1 MKKSISFDFNN
12 MFSFSVG
19 EKHGITEDELRKWT
33 PVAEEAQEKI
43 KDVIKNR
50 ENRIKIGLEWIE
62 LGEQDRLL
70 IEKIQKTADHICKN
84 FKNVISLG
92 IGGSYLGLKAA
103 QDALASPYY
112 NEFSSLRKGKPKI
125 YFEGNNL
132 DPTTI
137 GALLKNLD
145 ARETCITVISKS
157 GETTETKVAF
167 DIARN
172 WLKSHMG
179 EEKYGKQIV
188 AITDPS
194 SGALRKLVN
203 SMQEKDRESFIDFS
217 VFPGVGG
224 RYSEFNIGLLHL
236 ALIGVNL
243 DEIFAGIRD
252 MKDICFRNDVLK
264 NPALLYATL
273 QSILYLEK
281 GKSISI
287 MMPFSEGLKSTAEWY
302 VQLLAESLG
311 KEYRRKIIKDN
322 GLEVWTDDTG
332 AKVNRGRTPIPCRGT
347 NDLHSIQQNN
357 IGGENNKTLTLVE
370 VQNFGTDIE
379 IPHLSGELLSGR
391 KLSELMSLAVRAT
404 EWALMRAEKPNMTI
418 VMPEVSPYTWAQLL
432 YFFEIATT
440 YEGEFLDVYAFHQP
454 GVEGYKNY
462 MYKCL
467 GKDGLK
473 KEIVEEIDNNPL
485 KKLDEYII
493 Q

>member
-12 MFSFSVG
+12 MFSSSIG
-19 EKHGITEDELRKWT
+19 TKHGITKEDLKRWT
-33 PVAEEAQEKI
+33 PVAEKAQEKI
-43 KDVIKNR
+43 KDTIKNR

-62 LGEQDRLL
+62 LGCHDPSVV
-70 IEKIQKTADHICKN
+70 EKIMKTADYICKN

-112 NEFSSLRKGKPKI
+112 NEFDSLRKGRPKI

-137 GALLKNLD
+137 GSLLKNLD
-145 ARETCITVISKS
+145 PRETCITVISKS

-172 WLKSHMG
+172 WLKNHVGG
-179 EEKYGKQIV
+179 ENYGKQII

-194 SGALRKLVN
+194 SGSLRKLVN

-243 DEIFAGIRD
+243 EDIFAGIRD
-252 MKDICFRNDVLK
+252 MKDICFRPDVLK

-273 QSILYLEK
+273 QSVLYLEK

-311 KEYRRKIIKDN
+311 KEYKRKIIKDN
-322 GLEVWTDDTG
+322 GLEVWTDDMEV
-332 AKVNRGRTPIPCRGT
+332 KVNRGRTPVPCRGT

-370 VQNFGTDIE
+370 VQDFGTDME
-379 IPHLSGELLSGR
+379 VPVLSGELLAGR
-391 KLSELMSLAVRAT
+391 KLSALMSLAVRAT

-418 VMPEVSPYTWAQLL
+418 IMPEVSPYTWAQLL

-467 GKDGLK
+467 GKEGLK
-473 KEIVEEIDNNPL
+473 KEIIEEIDSNPL